1 MRYVMKNGK
10 VFNQTFVAVVVAVMF
25 AFSGRSA
32 AQSQDSS
39 GVLRPVRQQEIDRLK
54 RQIDEDTLSGVE
66 VITDY
71 HTETGDVNNRLD
83 WLRYGGK
90 LNLKFGSSSVFQF
103 TGTRTNYMPITDSFA
118 QQGTNFTAGVR
129 SSLSEY
135 LDAHFEAGATR
146 FSTDT
151 TTINAL
157 ASLTY
162 NPSDKGR
169 VYVTASRNN
178 VEESLLSTTG
188 VRPVGG
194 PFAGQLV
201 GRVMENRFVAGTS
214 LRLDRGIDIFAE
226 GGAGTRAGSNVPSN
240 FFKTMGGGVGY
251 GILSRSDDQPLSL
264 VRAAYELNYFGFDDN
279 RSGFAGAVV
288 GGYFSP
294 NNFVSN
300 VARVE
305 AKGAYGANL
314 SYSASAFLGS
324 QNYTGS
330 PARLAKG
337 LSGTVTMALTERVS
351 LPVTYVIDNF
361 GPFRQQTLLA
371 RLAVKF

>member
-10 VFNQTFVAVVVAVMF
+10 VFNQTFVAVVVALMF

-294 NNFVSN
+294 SNFVSN

>member
-1 MRYVMKNGK
+1 MKREPSLLRTL
-10 VFNQTFVAVVVAVMF
+10 FAVCFVMF
-25 AFSGRSA
+25 AFSGRST

-54 RQIDEDTLSGVE
+54 RQIDDDTLSGVE
-66 VITDY
+66 AITDY
-71 HTETGDVNNRLD
+71 HTETGDLNNRLD
-83 WLRYGGK
+83 SLRYGGR

-103 TGTRTNYMPITDSFA
+103 SGTRTSYMPTTGVLD
-118 QQGTNFTAGVR
+118 QQGTNFTAGVH
-129 SSLSEY
+129 SKISEGI
-135 LDAHFEAGATR
+135 DGHFEAGATR

-151 TTINAL
+151 TSINAL
-157 ASLTY
+157 ATLTY

-169 VYVTASRNN
+169 VYVTASRSN
-178 VEESLLSTTG
+178 VEESLLSMTG
-188 VRPVGG
+188 TRPGTG

-214 LRLDRGIDIFAE
+214 LRLDRGFDVFGE

-240 FFKTMGGGVGY
+240 FFKTIGGGVGY
-251 GILSRSDDQPLSL
+251 GVLSRSDDQLLSL
-264 VRAAYELNYFGFDDN
+264 VRAAYELNYFGFNDN
-279 RSGFAGAVV
+279 RSGFSGATV

-294 NNFVSN
+294 NNFLSN
-300 VARVE
+300 IFRVE
-305 AKGAYGANL
+305 VKGAYGANL
-314 SYSASAFLGS
+314 SYSASAFFGS

-337 LSGTVTMALTERVS
+337 LSGTATMALTERVS

>member
-1 MRYVMKNGK
+1 MKNK
-10 VFNQTFVAVVVAVMF
+10 KAFNLTFLAVVVALMF

-103 TGTRTNYMPITDSFA
+103 TGTRTNYMPITDAFA

-129 SSLSEY
+129 TSLSEY

-188 VRPVGG
+188 VRPAGG
-194 PFAGQLV
+194 TFAGQLV
-201 GRVMENRFVAGTS
+201 GGVMENRFVAGTS

-361 GPFRQQTLLA
+361 GPFRQQTLFA